1 MVVMH
6 ATDAISI
13 ISSLVSVFLGGFA
26 IALSL
31 VLYRW
36 SSQAAERSQEAAR
49 NIESSVKR
57 LEQLFD
63 KLYADTFSMVKDT
76 YTDIRQH
83 MWPEVRPSDQVDEVA
98 ERKADEKVAVVK
110 ESIDTEL
117 TRLLE
122 KQTHTD
128 AQLQLLTGEV
138 RSLLNR
144 AITETRRIEEEAR
157 DESVREVIL
166 RQLEALD
173 TPMMLGELTTLMND
187 KFGIGASEVIDELER
202 LKQEGIV
209 SWPSKRNKSTSPVH
223 LVRKTLPTP
232 PASGSEP
239 SQAP

>member
-173 TPMMLGELTTLMND
+173 TPMMLG
-187 KFGIGASEVIDELER
+187 
-202 LKQEGIV
+202 
-209 SWPSKRNKSTSPVH
+209 
-223 LVRKTLPTP
+223 
-232 PASGSEP
+232 
-239 SQAP
+239 